1 MNLRTMKS
9 TGSHFLLPR
18 FTTKLQPARVQSPGG
33 VRDTT
38 SSTPSHRVQKAPRRT
53 PQITPH
59 PQNNHTIRI
68 DTELLGPG
76 NIPSPAAAQPFPPLL
91 RPHPCTL
98 LGRSG
103 CTKPREP
110 RRLNTW
116 TQAGK
121 PGRRTGGRGGGEGRG
136 GPAGSRV
143 RGGGSARS
151 LREAPLAAQPA
162 PPPAAG
168 RARAPAA
175 NRRSRMWEDG
185 GDGIRVHHLPLTAER
200 HRTGGRGAPRPVSL
214 SPASSPTPSSS
225 SSSSPPP
232 PRSSSWPLRAA
243 GQ

>member
-1 MNLRTMKS
+1 MKS

-121 PGRRTGGRGGGEGRG
+121 PGRRTGGRGGGRG
-136 GPAGSRV
+136 GAAPPGPGSGAGAARGAYGKRPSPPSPHPRPP
-143 RGGGSARS
+143 RAAPEPRLQTGGAGCGKTAATASECITYPSLLRGTGPGGGAR
-151 LREAPLAAQPA
+151 
-162 PPPAAG
+162 
-168 RARAPAA
+168 
-175 NRRSRMWEDG
+175 
-185 GDGIRVHHLPLTAER
+185 RVP
-200 HRTGGRGAPRPVSL
+200 
-214 SPASSPTPSSS
+214 
-225 SSSSPPP
+225 
-232 PRSSSWPLRAA
+232 
-243 GQ
+243 

>member
-1 MNLRTMKS
+1 MKS

-121 PGRRTGGRGGGEGRG
+121 PGRRTGGRGGGRG
-136 GPAGSRV
+136 GA
-143 RGGGSARS
+143 
-151 LREAPLAAQPA
+151 A
-162 PPPAAG
+162 PPGPGSGAGAA
-168 RARAPAA
+168 
-175 NRRSRMWEDG
+175 
-185 GDGIRVHHLPLTAER
+185 
-200 HRTGGRGAPRPVSL
+200 RGAYGKRPSPPSPHPARRGPRPSPGCKPEEQDVGRRRRRHQSASL
-214 SPASSPTPSSS
+214 TPHC
-225 SSSSPPP
+225 
-232 PRSSSWPLRAA
+232 
-243 GQ
+243 